1 MHICVTG
8 GGGFLGRY
16 IVEQLIQKGHSVRI
30 FCRGDY
36 PELISQGVEI
46 AQGDLRDPI
55 AVEQAMQGIEAVF
68 HVAAIP
74 GIWGK
79 WETFYS
85 INTLGTQNVIDAC
98 RKQGCGRLIYTSSP
112 SVVYDGKPHFDAN
125 ESLPYPDRYLCHY
138 PHSKALAEKAV
149 LQTNDQNLSTIAL
162 RPHLI
167 WGPRDNH
174 LIPRL
179 LDRAMSGRLIRV
191 GDGSNVVSMAYV
203 ENAATAHVQA
213 FETLS
218 TNSPC
223 AGKAYFINEAE
234 PVPLW
239 SWVDQLLALGGIPPV
254 RRSIS
259 PTMARTVGAAM
270 EATFSLFRL
279 SSEPPMTRFLASQL
293 SQSHSYS
300 IENAKRDFG
309 YDPQITFTEGMRR
322 LEPEVKDFVAR
333 KQKNG

>member
-16 IVEQLIQKGHSVRI
+16 IVEQLLQNGHHVRI
-30 FCRGDY
+30 FCRGNY
-36 PELISQGVEI
+36 PDLKSLGVEI
-46 AQGDLRDPI
+46 IQGDLRDPAKVEK
-55 AVEQAMQGIEAVF
+55 AVQGTEAVF
-68 HVAAIP
+68 HVAAVP

-79 WETFYS
+79 WETYHS
-85 INTLGTQNVIDAC
+85 INTLGTQHVIDAC
-98 RKQGCGRLIYTSSP
+98 RNQGCGRLIYTSSP
-112 SVVYDGKPHFDAN
+112 SVVYDGKPHFNAD
-125 ESLPYPDRYLCHY
+125 ESLPYPKGYLCHY

-149 LQTNDQNLSTIAL
+149 LQANDENFSTVAL

-191 GDGSNVVSMAYV
+191 GDGTNVVSMSYV
-203 ENAATAHVQA
+203 ENAAAAHIQA
-213 FETLS
+213 FEALS
-218 TNSPC
+218 TQSMC

-239 SWVDQLLALGGIPPV
+239 SWIDQLLALGGLPPV

-259 PTMARTVGAAM
+259 PTMARTIGATM
-270 EATFSLFRL
+270 EAAFSLFRL

-300 IENAKRDFG
+300 IENAIQDFG
-309 YDPQITFTEGMRR
+309 CEPQVTFAEGMQK
-322 LEPEVKDFVAR
+322 LEPEVKEYVAR
-333 KQKNG
+333 KQKSG